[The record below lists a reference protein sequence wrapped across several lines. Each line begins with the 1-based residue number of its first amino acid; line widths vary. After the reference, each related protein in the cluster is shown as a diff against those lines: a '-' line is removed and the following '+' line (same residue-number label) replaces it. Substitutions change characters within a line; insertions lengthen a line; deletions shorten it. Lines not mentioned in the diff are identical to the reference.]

1 MKRYAILFIAIV
13 TVQVILAQPYP
24 RQECHILNNEKQ
36 LTDASVVLYH
46 LHSEYVF
53 ITIEQPK
60 LIRNI
65 RV

>member
-1 MKRYAILFIAIV
+1 MNTDILIGAIAGDIIGS
-13 TVQVILAQPYP
+13 Y
-24 RQECHILNNEKQ
+24 
-36 LTDASVVLYH
+36 
-46 LHSEYVF
+46 YVF